1 MATPEHRRETTLVGS
16 FGAVAR
22 VGLVGVFTGVE
33 TLALV
38 LWLAVVEGAP
48 LASQATAVGLTILVA
63 GFVLEHV
70 LTDVAVNGFDLSF
83 PSVRILGISLS
94 EAILWVLW
102 LVVAELVGG
111 LAGLLAA
118 AAVLAVL
125 LVPQHTVEDNV
136 LRGRRPLSSLFNP
149 GTVGFSVVEAVGS
162 TIWLFLV
169 FRGAEAR
176 PVLLDLGLAG
186 VRPEVLGVAVLAGT
200 LFVEHVTGVMFSDR
214 G

>member
-1 MATPEHRRETTLVGS
+1 MATPERRRETTLVGG

-48 LASQATAVGLTILVA
+48 LASQATAVGVTILVA

-70 LTDVAVNGFDLSF
+70 LTDVAVNGFDFSF

-136 LRGRRPLSSLFNP
+136 LRGGRPLSSLFNP
-149 GTVGFSVVEAVGS
+149 GTVGFSVLEAVGS